1 MFLSG
6 TTNIQVGNGE
16 TFTLDYDALALL
28 AGTFDPYFSEKGAYR
43 EVLVSYKTQVNEATR
58 AQRKTLC
65 FKGESNTDVLIFS
78 TKAIPGIWVLD
89 QVLIQDMD
97 GGSLII
103 TSADIPDLSSYELL
117 ITT

>member
-16 TFTLDYDALALL
+16 TFMVDYDALALL
-28 AGTFDPYFSEKGAYR
+28 AGTFDSYFSEKGAYR
-43 EVLVSYKTQVNEATR
+43 EVLVSYKSQTGNGTR
-58 AQRKTLC
+58 AQRKTLA
-65 FKGESNTDVLIFS
+65 FKEGSNTDVLVFS
-78 TKAIPGIWVLD
+78 IKAATGAWALD
-89 QVLIQDMD
+89 HVLILDKD

-103 TSADIPDLSSYELL
+103 KSSDIPNLSSYELL